1 MGWDRVRALDRERRC
16 ARQLTVTAHRGE
28 VWLVDFGEP
37 VGREQSGRRPA
48 VVVSADPLNESRAG
62 VVIVIPTTTTPRGLP
77 SHVEIDPTSSGLD
90 EVSYMKCEDVKSI
103 AEQRLIARLGRV
115 SDAALFEV
123 ARVLRFLL
131 NIWRRDRFDDQARAA
146 AFAIVVETSPT
157 IFGMDSSGSSSFR
170 AKRRGFMSTSS
181 LQMARPS
188 SGSSPRSSLLVAIAW

>member
-1 MGWDRVRALDRERRC
+1 
-16 ARQLTVTAHRGE
+16 VTAHRGE

-131 NIWRRDRFDDQARAA
+131 NI
-146 AFAIVVETSPT
+146 
-157 IFGMDSSGSSSFR
+157 
-170 AKRRGFMSTSS
+170 
-181 LQMARPS
+181 
-188 SGSSPRSSLLVAIAW
+188 